1 MVKLVDILI
10 ERDSEYRFKRKE
22 SIKKTY
28 HTYSCVFLVKF
39 KKKFNR
45 VQAVERV
52 RGIKTVTI
60 VDLRGDE
67 RLDKI
72 NRNLTDYEYSTIEIK
87 FITNRD
93 PKQHLDYIKKAMVGS
108 DKKQD
113 IDNIVGIVAAKP
125 KLDTLIQID

>member
-1 MVKLVDILI
+1 MVKLIDILV
-10 ERDSEYRFKRKE
+10 EARFDRQV

-72 NRNLTDYEYSTIEIK
+72 NRTLTDYEYSTVEVK
-87 FITNRD
+87 FITNKE
-93 PKQHLDYIKKAMVGS
+93 PKNHLEYIKKAMVGS

-125 KLDTLIQID
+125 KLDTLIQLD